1 MADIQ
6 KITDNLLLIQVQFR
20 FCVTCSQ
27 TFPLDL
33 THENHNFRLIHS
45 KYSENGIIVVL
56 HCESDDIED
65 VKLIQYASPPIAM
78 CSSVNLQWSAMLNEQ
93 WEYCPNCR
101 VVATKNPNY
110 LIFIYLKVENP
121 LPVSDVEFNVR
132 GVKMAASLEV
142 LARGSNFFVDKVK
155 QNRLENPTTDG
166 TVFSVKIDDTRP
178 EVFQQLLTFL
188 YTRKVPALDG
198 EGVAVSLF
206 IASDKYGVNAL
217 KDECVAYL
225 ANQLNN
231 RTRKT
236 ITKESKKNPS
246 VSDVQSSF
254 R

>member
-6 KITDNLLLIQVQFR
+6 KISEDLLLIQVQFR
-20 FCVTCSQ
+20 FCVACSQ
-27 TFPLDL
+27 TLPIDL
-33 THENHNFRLIHS
+33 THENHHFRLIHS
-45 KYSENGIIVVL
+45 KYSENEVTVTLNCDSDGIK
-56 HCESDDIED
+56 DIR
-65 VKLIQYASPPIAM
+65 LLQYGSPTTAM
-78 CSSVNLQWSAMLNEQ
+78 CSSVNLQWTVILNDQ

-110 LIFIYLKVENP
+110 MIFIYLNVENL

-142 LARGSNFFVDKVK
+142 LARRSVFLAEKVK
-155 QNRLENPTTDG
+155 QHRLENPTEDG
-166 TVFSVKIDDTRP
+166 TLFSVKIDETRP